1 MAENF
6 FADQFAVEFIRTSLW
21 NKAGSRASVMVGAGF
36 SRNAKPT
43 SPSVREMPTWSQMA
57 KALCALLYAD
67 ASKDSQ
73 ERALREASST
83 SGFLRLAQEY
93 KAAFGQGAL
102 NEQIRALVPDL
113 EYEPGGLHK
122 ALLQL
127 PWTDVLTT
135 NWDTLLE
142 RAALDIFD
150 ENYDVIRTHS
160 QISSSAR
167 PRIVKLHGTLPA
179 HEPFI
184 FTEDDYRT
192 YPRLHAPFVNLVQ
205 QTLMES
211 VLCLIGFS
219 GDDPNFLHWSGWVR
233 DNLGVTAPK
242 IYLVGWLELTPSR
255 KRMLEDRN
263 VVPIDLSTLPIAS
276 SWPLEQRHKRATE
289 WFLHSISVREKY
301 QPEDWPRSNVESPV
315 FPSYIG
321 HIAKP
326 KERLPKTEPF
336 SPSNAGGFST
346 TPQELAELLE
356 TWRWNREMYPGW
368 AIAPSSARQSI
379 WLHTQDWINPIIRLQ
394 SEINPYEFL
403 RIIEELN
410 WRLQIALAPHLP
422 ELYGP
427 VSQCLNCFNFSEKS
441 ISIDSAQPDYEEY
454 LHWPDLKLIWS
465 SVAIWMVQTA
475 RTNGD
480 FEEAT
485 RMLEIIASIA
495 PDTLSNELTYEKIL
509 ILRDSAELQSMVTNL
524 QKWDTAKSDSIWAA
538 RKSGLLA
545 GVGLLEEARNIVSM
559 ELTNIRKN
567 SRRDTVDYASYSREA
582 WLLWIEDTLNNNHRY
597 NTKPENIN
605 RRKFLHSIKCDI
617 LRDFSE
623 LVDRLAVELNKKTK
637 TNTGFYRNGG
647 ESITFTNGIESN
659 VRTALEILRF
669 SEVTGLPRAIGHFSV
684 LGEGL
689 RLASSALQAKTPFLS
704 AMANIRGADTTSD
717 ERLDF
722 WSRNRIASI
731 SESEFLKL
739 YSIVLSGISFCLSC
753 PDELYVGRWHT
764 QLQIFLEI
772 MARLSIRISAK
783 QADDVLELIFKILNS
798 RRCGEDIG
806 LASPMRNLIGN
817 VFLASTS
824 EIFEKR
830 ILDIFSLPL
839 TRDSNLV
846 EVSQIFS
853 SHKRFENEFQIK
865 REKKLDYVIQNLIE
879 NLLSENQ
886 AVFSS
891 ALSRIRVLKKEN
903 LLSPDDLSSFSQ
915 RFWHV
920 KCENYSLWV
929 TPHMHHPWANFL
941 LPCTEPRLRNQLFK
955 SLYLANDKSGNKY
968 TRLGPVGI
976 ARGMLRTSNEELDFS
991 ETEIAELKECVK
1003 QWCEAELKMPQSE
1016 FARVFE
1022 SASDS
1027 ADFYF
1032 IEGLIEI
1039 ISELNLEINEAEQVF
1054 RKVKSTH
1061 NHLPSS
1067 LRLLPYL
1074 ANYLPHRTSEI
1085 EAILRG
1091 ALASEDEKKIIAV
1104 CRALWLWLSKINLQ
1118 EFSLYPGNDIIMDLS
1133 KIIGGRRM
1141 SGLIPALQLGALIV
1155 DSGPE
1160 ETRLQILRDSEI
1172 GMTLLFEDA
1181 KYNSRLAELNIDVA
1195 NIRATM
1201 AKFAL
1206 SITRYYH
1213 DAPDIFLKII
1223 DSCSKDE
1230 LVEVRNAVLSRQD

>member
-1 MAENF
+1 MPENF

-73 ERALREASST
+73 DRALREASST

-113 EYEPGGLHK
+113 EYEPGTLHK

-142 RAALDIFD
+142 RAALDVFD

-160 QISSSAR
+160 QISSSTR

-233 DNLGVTAPK
+233 DNLGATAPK

-276 SWPLEQRHKRATE
+276 TWPLEQRHNRAIE

-301 QPEDWPRSNVESPV
+301 QPEDWPYSNVESPV
-315 FPSYIG
+315 FPSYLG

-326 KERLPKTEPF
+326 NERLPKEEPL
-336 SPSNAGGFST
+336 SPSSVGSFNT
-346 TPQELAELLE
+346 TPEELSELIG

-368 AIAPSSARQSI
+368 AIAPSSARTNI
-379 WLHTQDWINPIIRLQ
+379 WYHTQNWVSPIIQIQSKINPH
-394 SEINPYEFL
+394 EFL
-403 RIIEELN
+403 RVIEELN

-422 ELYGP
+422 ELYEP
-427 VSQCLNCFNFSEKS
+427 VSRCLNCFNFSEQS
-441 ISIDSAQPDYEEY
+441 ISKNSEQPDYAGY
-454 LHWPDLKLIWS
+454 LHWPDLKLTWS
-465 SVAIWMVQTA
+465 RVAIWMVQA
-475 RTNGD
+475 SRANGD
-480 FEEAT
+480 FHEAT
-485 RMLEIIASIA
+485 RILEIITSIA

-509 ILRDSAELQSMVTNL
+509 ILRDSAELQSMITNL
-524 QKWDTAKSDSIWAA
+524 QKWDATKSDSIWAA

-545 GVGLLEEARNIVSM
+545 GVGLLEEAKNIASM
-559 ELTNIRKN
+559 ELANIRKN

-582 WLLWIEDTLNNNHRY
+582 WLLWIEDTLSNHRY
-597 NTKPENIN
+597 NIKPENIN
-605 RRKFLHSIKCDI
+605 RRKFLRSIKCDI
-617 LRDFSE
+617 WQDFGE
-623 LVDRLAVELNKKTK
+623 LVDRLAVELNNKRK
-637 TNTGFYRNGG
+637 TNTSFYRNRG
-647 ESITFTNGIESN
+647 ESITFTNGIEGN
-659 VRTALEILRF
+659 MRTALEILRF

-689 RLASSALQAKTPFLS
+689 RLGSSALQDKTPFLS
-704 AMANIRGADTTSD
+704 AMANIRGVDNTSD

-722 WSRNRIASI
+722 WTRNRIANL

-739 YSIVLSGISFCLSC
+739 YTILLSGINFCLSC
-753 PDELYVGRWHT
+753 TGELYAGRWQT

-772 MARLSIRISAK
+772 TARLSIRISPE
-783 QADDVLELIFKILNS
+783 QADDVLELIFKILNTK
-798 RRCGEDIG
+798 GLGDDIR

-817 VFLASTS
+817 VLLASTS

-830 ILDIFSLPL
+830 MLDIFSLPL
-839 TRDSNLV
+839 TQDINVV
-846 EVSQIFS
+846 EASQIFYS
-853 SHKRFENEFQIK
+853 SKIFEDGFQTR
-865 REKKLDYVIQNLIE
+865 REKKLDYVIHNLID
-879 NLLSENQ
+879 NMLSEND
-886 AVFSS
+886 AIFSS
-891 ALSRIRVLKKEN
+891 VLSRIRALKKEN
-903 LLSPDDLSSFSQ
+903 LLTPDEVSSFSQ
-915 RFWHV
+915 RFWNV
-920 KCENYSLWV
+920 KCKDYSLWV

-941 LPCTEPRLRNQLFK
+941 LPCTEPSRRNQLFK
-955 SLYLANDKSGNKY
+955 SIYFGNGKSENRY
-968 TRLGPVGI
+968 IRLGPLGI
-976 ARGMLRTSNEELDFS
+976 ARGMLRASDEELNFN
-991 ETEIAELKECVK
+991 EFEIADLKECVK
-1003 QWCEAELKMPQSE
+1003 QWCEAEPKAPQSE
-1016 FARVFE
+1016 FARAFE
-1022 SASDS
+1022 SASSNEDY
-1027 ADFYF
+1027 YF

-1039 ISELNLEINEAEQVF
+1039 ISELKLSRNELEQVF
-1054 RKVKSTH
+1054 KKVKTIH
-1061 NHLPSS
+1061 NDLPSS
-1067 LRLLPYL
+1067 LRLFPYL
-1074 ANYLPHRTSEI
+1074 AHRLLHKANEI

-1091 ALASEDEKKIIAV
+1091 ALASEDEKKIIQV
-1104 CRALWLWLSKINLQ
+1104 CRALWLWISKINLD
-1118 EFSLYPGNDIIMDLS
+1118 EFGIYPGKDIIGDLS
-1133 KIIGGRRM
+1133 KIIGSRRM
-1141 SGLIPALQLGALIV
+1141 SGLVPTLQLAALIV
-1155 DSGPE
+1155 DSGLE
-1160 ETRLQILRDSEI
+1160 YIRLEILKDAET

-1181 KYNSRLAELNIDVA
+1181 KYKSRLAELDIDVA
-1195 NIRATM
+1195 HIRAAM
-1201 AKFAL
+1201 AKFAS
-1206 SITRYYH
+1206 SITRNYY
-1213 DAPDIFLKII
+1213 DAPNIFFEIT
-1223 DSCSKDE
+1223 DSCFRDE
-1230 LVEVRNAVLSRQD
+1230 LVEVRSAVLVR

>member
-21 NKAGSRASVMVGAGF
+21 NKSGSRASVMVGAGF

-73 ERALREASST
+73 NRALREASST

-113 EYEPGGLHK
+113 EYEPGDLHK

-142 RAALDIFD
+142 RTALDIFD

-160 QISSSAR
+160 QISSSIR

-276 SWPLEQRHKRATE
+276 SWPLEQRHKHATE
-289 WFLHSISVREKY
+289 WFLHSISVREQY
-301 QPEDWPRSNVESPV
+301 QPEDWPRSDFESSV
-315 FPSYIG
+315 FPSYLG
-321 HIAKP
+321 HIATP
-326 KERLPKTEPF
+326 NERLPKPEPLAPA
-336 SPSNAGGFST
+336 SPGGFHT
-346 TPQELAELLE
+346 TLQELDELIE

-368 AIAPSSARQSI
+368 AVAPSSARQDV
-379 WLHTQDWINPIIRLQ
+379 WTHTQNWIVPIIRLQ
-394 SEINPYEFL
+394 SEINPYKFL
-403 RIIEELN
+403 RIIDELN

-427 VSQCLNCFNFSEKS
+427 VSQCLNCFNFSEQS
-441 ISIDSAQPDYEEY
+441 ISRSPTQPDYEGY
-454 LHWPDLKLIWS
+454 LHWPDLRLIWS
-465 SVAIWMVQTA
+465 RVAIWVVQAA
-475 RTNGD
+475 RDNGN
-480 FEEAT
+480 FEEAE
-485 RMLEIIASIA
+485 RMLEIITSIA
-495 PDTLSNELTYEKIL
+495 PDTLSNELAYENIL
-509 ILRDSAELQSMVTNL
+509 ILRDSAEWQSMVTSL
-524 QKWDTAKSDSIWAA
+524 QKWDTKKSDSIWAA

-545 GVGLLEEARNIVSM
+545 GVGLIQEAKSIVSM

-582 WLLWIEDTLNNNHRY
+582 WLLWIEDTLNNRHWHD
-597 NTKPENIN
+597 TKPENIS
-605 RRKFLHSIKCDI
+605 RRKFLRSIGCDI
-617 LRDFSE
+617 SKDFNE
-623 LVDRLAVELNKKTK
+623 LVNRLAVELNKVTK
-637 TNTGFYRNGG
+637 MNTGFYRNR
-647 ESITFTNGIESN
+647 SRSVTFTSGIESH

-669 SEVTGLPRAIGHFSV
+669 SEVTGLPRAIREYSV
-684 LGEGL
+684 LGTGL
-689 RLASSALQAKTPFLS
+689 RLASSALKDKIPFLS
-704 AMANIRGADTTSD
+704 AMASIRGVDTSSD
-717 ERLDF
+717 ERLEF
-722 WSRNRIASI
+722 WSRNRIANI
-731 SESEFLKL
+731 PEPEFKKI
-739 YSIVLSGISFCLSC
+739 YSIILSGIDFCLSC
-753 PDELYVGRWHT
+753 TDELYLGRWRA

-772 MARLSIRISAK
+772 MARLSIRISPE
-783 QADDVLELIFKILNS
+783 QANEVLELIFKILNS
-798 RRCGEDIG
+798 RRCGEDVR
-806 LASPMRNLIGN
+806 LASPTRNLIEN

-824 EIFEKR
+824 EVFEKR

-839 TRDSNLV
+839 TRDRNLV
-846 EVSQIFS
+846 EVCQIFS
-853 SHKRFENEFQIK
+853 SNRIFEDGFQIK
-865 REKKLDYVIQNLIE
+865 REKKLDYVIHNLIE
-879 NLLSENQ
+879 NLLSENE
-886 AVFSS
+886 AIVSS
-891 ALSRIRVLKKEN
+891 ALSRIRVLKGKN
-903 LLSPDDLSSFSQ
+903 LLNPDEVSSFSQ
-915 RFWHV
+915 RFWDV
-920 KCENYSLWV
+920 KCKNYSFWF
-929 TPHMHHPWANFL
+929 TPHRHHSWANFL
-941 LPCTEPRLRNQLFK
+941 LPCTQPKLRNQLFK
-955 SLYLANDKSGNKY
+955 STYLSNGKSASKY
-968 TRLGPVGI
+968 TKLGPVGI
-976 ARGMLRTSNEELDFS
+976 AKGILRAEDEELLL
-991 ETEIAELKECVK
+991 TEVEVAELKECVK
-1003 QWCEAELKMPQSE
+1003 QWCETEIKMSQSE
-1016 FARVFE
+1016 LARAVG
-1022 SASDS
+1022 STSD
-1027 ADFYF
+1027 AENHYF

-1039 ISELNLEINEAEQVF
+1039 ISDLNLEINDVEQVL
-1054 RKVKSTH
+1054 RKVKSVH
-1061 NHLPSS
+1061 NELPSS

-1074 ANYLPHRTSEI
+1074 ANRLPHRSNEI
-1085 EAILRG
+1085 ETILRG
-1091 ALASEDEKKIIAV
+1091 ALAYEDEEKIVAV
-1104 CRALWLWLSKINLQ
+1104 CNALWLWLNKINMQ
-1118 EFSLYPGNDIIMDLS
+1118 EFSLPPSNDIIMHLG
-1133 KIIGGRRM
+1133 KIIGGRRIP
-1141 SGLIPALQLGALIV
+1141 GLVPTLQLGALIV

-1160 ETRLQILRDSEI
+1160 EARLQLLRDSEI

-1181 KYNSRLAELNIDVA
+1181 NYNSRLAELGVDVA
-1195 NIRATM
+1195 NIRAAM

-1206 SITRYYH
+1206 SITRHYH
-1213 DAPDIFLKII
+1213 DAPDIFPRII
-1223 DSCSKDE
+1223 NSCSKDP
-1230 LVEVRNAVLSRQD
+1230 LVEVRSAVPNK